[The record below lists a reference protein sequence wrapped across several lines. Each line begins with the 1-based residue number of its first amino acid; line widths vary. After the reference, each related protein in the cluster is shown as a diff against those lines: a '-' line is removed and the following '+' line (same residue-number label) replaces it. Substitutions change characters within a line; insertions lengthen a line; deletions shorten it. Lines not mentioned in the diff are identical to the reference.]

1 LATEK
6 RHRKAD
12 TEKLAAEKLAAA
24 AEIRRYKDV
33 TETARKA

>member
-6 RHRKAD
+6 
-12 TEKLAAEKLAAA
+12 LAEKLAAA